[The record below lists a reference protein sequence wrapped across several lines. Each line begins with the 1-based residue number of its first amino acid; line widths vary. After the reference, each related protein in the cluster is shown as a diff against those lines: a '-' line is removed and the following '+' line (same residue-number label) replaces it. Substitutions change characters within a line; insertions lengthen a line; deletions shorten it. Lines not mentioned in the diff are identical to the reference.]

1 MRWKSGTAPGTRSL
15 ADVSTLTGNSANAE
29 VVAKERVN
37 TVRCLNLLK
46 DLQPYIDSQA
56 GATRAQQFNGG
67 GINFS
72 WYLTDGLVGDGSVP
86 PRLPLKAGDW
96 AFVYW
101 NGGIYLG
108 QGMLTLI
115 YPTHNAHCQLSLSFH
130 VLFQRCWRRESTRL
144 ASIYIRNYHFVLLSG
159 SGFRRDHRHT
169 KQVPVYTP
177 QQGQYQG
184 QDVPTHPI
192 IPISL
197 STSRGGKICR

>member
-1 MRWKSGTAPGTRSL
+1 M
-15 ADVSTLTGNSANAE
+15 STLTGNSANAE

-101 NGGIYLG
+101 NGGIYVG
-108 QGMLTLI
+108 QGILALI
-115 YPTHNAHCQLSLSFH
+115 
-130 VLFQRCWRRESTRL
+130 
-144 ASIYIRNYHFVLLSG
+144 
-159 SGFRRDHRHT
+159 
-169 KQVPVYTP
+169 
-177 QQGQYQG
+177 
-184 QDVPTHPI
+184 
-192 IPISL
+192 
-197 STSRGGKICR
+197 